1 MTAAELIY
9 EIETDILKIIARM
22 LGTGKIG
29 TLEWQ
34 VTKLSQI
41 GSLDEQA
48 RELIM
53 AKIKAVRNLA
63 VDEVV
68 KKAFDRLEINE
79 RRYKEA
85 VKAGRLQDVLPIAVD
100 PSIRNILTAWEN
112 SARSGINLTMQTLL
126 DKCGEVYRD
135 TITRTTAE
143 TILGV
148 KSGRQA
154 IRETMREWAAQ
165 GVPSIVGQRTLPG
178 GRVVD
183 VHWSTEA
190 YANAVIRTNTYRVV
204 KETTETRMDEYG
216 VDLAEVSWHAASRV
230 THYDYQGQIYS
241 RSGRDEV
248 YPPLSDTGY
257 GDAAGLM
264 GVNCTHY
271 LIPFVPGISVKQEGL
286 DISKEENERL
296 YKQSQEQRRLEREI
310 RSAKREA
317 EVFKSG
323 NDESGYKEAMQLVRD
338 RQATMREF
346 IDESGRARRYDRE
359 QIEV

>member
-41 GSLDEQA
+41 GSLDKQA

-85 VKAGRLQDVLPIAVD
+85 VKAGRLQDVLPITVD

-112 SARSGINLTMQTLL
+112 SAKYGINLTMQTLL
-126 DKCGEVYRD
+126 DNCGEVYRD

-165 GVPSIVGQRTLPG
+165 GVPSIVDRA
-178 GRVVD
+178 GRQ
-183 VHWSTEA
+183 WTTEA
-190 YANAVIRTNTYRVV
+190 YVNAVIRTNTYRVV

-317 EVFKSG
+317 AVFKSG
-323 NDESGYKEAMQLVRD
+323 NDDAGYKEAMQLVRD

-346 IDESGRARRYDRE
+346 IDESGRTRRYDRE

>member
-68 KKAFDRLEINE
+68 KKAFDRLENNE

-112 SARSGINLTMQTLL
+112 SAKSGINLTMQTLL
-126 DKCGEVYRD
+126 DNCGEVYRD

-165 GVPSIVGQRTLPG
+165 GVPSIVDRA
-178 GRVVD
+178 GRQ
-183 VHWSTEA
+183 WTTEA

-204 KETTETRMDEYG
+204 KETTEMRMDEYG

-257 GDAAGLM
+257 GEAAGLM
-264 GVNCTHY
+264 GVNCTHS

-310 RSAKREA
+310 RAAKREA
-317 EVFKSG
+317 AVFKSG
-323 NDESGYKEAMQLVRD
+323 NDDAGYKEAMQLVRD

-346 IDESGRARRYDRE
+346 IDESGRTRRYDRE